1 MRSGVGDCLRDRSKI
16 ILETFFENRLAF
28 SGNGDILS
36 HRKSIWRDGRAAKAT
51 VCKTGS
57 GGFNSHSR
65 LHFVFNPR
73 TRPMYYVYILH
84 LANNQLYTGY
94 TADLKRRLHEHQNGK
109 SDFTSKHLP
118 VKLIHYEAYA
128 LESDARRR
136 EHFLKTTEGKR
147 LLHQQLRDL
156 LSTFPRTE
164 E

>member
-1 MRSGVGDCLRDRSKI
+1 
-16 ILETFFENRLAF
+16 
-28 SGNGDILS
+28 
-36 HRKSIWRDGRAAKAT
+36 
-51 VCKTGS
+51 
-57 GGFNSHSR
+57 
-65 LHFVFNPR
+65 
-73 TRPMYYVYILH
+73 MYYIYILH

-156 LSTFPRTE
+156 LRTFPRRE